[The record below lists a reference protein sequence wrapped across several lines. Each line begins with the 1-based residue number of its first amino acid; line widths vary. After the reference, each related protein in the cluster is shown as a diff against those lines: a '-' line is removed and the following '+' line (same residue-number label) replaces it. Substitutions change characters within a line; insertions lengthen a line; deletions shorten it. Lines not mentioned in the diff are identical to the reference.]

1 LRIFCYLLTSKLL
14 DVTGRRF
21 PV

>member
-1 LRIFCYLLTSKLL
+1 MFCYLLTSKLL

-21 PV
+21 PA

>member
-1 LRIFCYLLTSKLL
+1 VHVLLLTSKLL